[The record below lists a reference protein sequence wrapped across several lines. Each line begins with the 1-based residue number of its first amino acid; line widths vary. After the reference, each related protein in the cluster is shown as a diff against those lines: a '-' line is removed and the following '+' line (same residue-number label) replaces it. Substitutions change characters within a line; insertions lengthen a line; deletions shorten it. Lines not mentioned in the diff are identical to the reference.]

1 MKKKALGTGLK
12 AFIPAEYGILKDEAY
27 AELDIEQ
34 IKPNPLQPRQKF
46 NKESIDEL
54 ARSIKESGVLQPII
68 VAPDGKTYK
77 IIVGERRWRAAQ
89 KAGLKKIP
97 SLIRPMPKMQQL
109 ETSLVEN
116 LQREDLNPLEIA
128 LSYQKLTQE
137 LNYTQQETAEKVG
150 KDRTSVA
157 NYLRLL
163 KLPKEIQDNLAAGNI
178 SMGHARAL
186 LSLESPELQISLY
199 RRIIQENLSVRA
211 VEKLIHK
218 HKKSPPRQKSRKAD
232 ADLMALQEDFIRLL
246 GTKISISGNQ
256 NKGIIKIHYFSM
268 DDLNRIYEKIKGGT
282 R

>member
-12 AFIPAEYGILKDEAY
+12 AFIPEEYGILKDEAY

-34 IKPNPLQPRQKF
+34 IKPNTLQPRQKF
-46 NKESIDEL
+46 DKESIDEL

-97 SLIRPMPKMQQL
+97 SLIRPMPKTQQL

-128 LSYQKLTQE
+128 LSYQKLIQE

-186 LSLESPELQISLY
+186 LSLEGSELQISLY
-199 RRIIQENLSVRA
+199 RQIIQENLSVRA

-218 HKKSPPRQKSRKAD
+218 HKKSPPSQKHRKAD

>member
-12 AFIPAEYGILKDEAY
+12 AFIPEEYGILKDEAY
-27 AELDIEQ
+27 AELDIEL

-46 NKESIDEL
+46 DKGSIDEL

-97 SLIRPMPKMQQL
+97 SLIRPMPKTQQL

-128 LSYQKLTQE
+128 LSYQKMTQE

-186 LSLESPELQISLY
+186 ISLEDSDLQISLY
-199 RRIIQENLSVRA
+199 RQIIRENLSVRA

-218 HKKSPPRQKSRKAD
+218 HKKSPPSQKRRKAD

-268 DDLNRIYEKIKGGT
+268 DDLNRIFEKIKGGT